1 MSRLTSALTGAV
13 RSVNR
18 TDAATLSAAR
28 VSLAEMLR
36 STPEQ
41 LSACPGIGPTKVGG
55 REGDAPRCITCSPLI
70 MGDKNVLVELPT
82 LSVGRFSVGR
92 HPE

>member
-18 TDAATLSAAR
+18 TDSATLSAAR
-28 VSLAEMLR
+28 GSLAEMLR

-55 REGDAPRCITCSPLI
+55 REEAVPHK
-70 MGDKNVLVELPT
+70 MGNLLPQDH
-82 LSVGRFSVGR
+82 GGGKWAD
-92 HPE
+92 

>member
-18 TDAATLSAAR
+18 TDAATLSAAQG
-28 VSLAEMLR
+28 SLAEMLR

-41 LSACPGIGPTKVGG
+41 LSACPGIGPTKVGMRPG
-55 REGDAPRCITCSPLI
+55 EMLVGERRRGEGWL
-70 MGDKNVLVELPT
+70 LVEHAWSEL
-82 LSVGRFSVGR
+82 
-92 HPE
+92 